1 MAEQELNRD
10 EISPMPPS
18 VQNGSAELLAW
29 LKRMR
34 QDQPVYRDPV
44 GIYHVFRYKDVQ
56 QVTLD
61 PQTFS
66 SDSATVI
73 PGVPA
78 ELTSGMLSVTDPPA
92 HAKLRKIAGQAF
104 SPKRIKDLEPRVVE
118 ITEQLLAD
126 LPAAEFDFVD
136 LFSHPQP
143 ALVIAELL
151 GIPREDVPKF
161 RAWDEKL
168 LATQVPDRN
177 NEAEMAAAA
186 EVAMGG
192 GAFGELKAYMLELC
206 GKRRAQAE
214 DDFISALV
222 HAEVDGERLGDNEAA
237 NLCIQLLLAGHVST
251 TAVLGHLLLALDG
264 NPEVA
269 AELRADRE
277 LIPAAIEEL
286 LRHQPPAP
294 KFARFTTVDTEVA
307 GVAIPAKS
315 VVMVWVLSANHDEQV
330 FTEPDSFD
338 IHRTPNKHV
347 AFGHGIHFCFGSAL
361 ARIEIRTAL
370 EMLFDKFDD
379 IRVAPEAQIEYYE
392 SEMFAVKRIP
402 LLAS

>member
-1 MAEQELNRD
+1 
-10 EISPMPPS
+10 MPPS
-18 VQNGSAELLAW
+18 VQNGSAELLDW

-34 QDQPVYRDPV
+34 EDQPVFRDPI
-44 GIYHVFRYKDVQ
+44 GIYHVFRHEDIQ
-56 QVTLD
+56 QVTLN
-61 PQTFS
+61 PETFS
-66 SDSATVI
+66 SNSATVM

-92 HAKLRKIAGQAF
+92 HASLRKIAGQAF
-104 SPKRIKDLEPRVVE
+104 TPKRIKDLEPRVVE
-118 ITEQLLAD
+118 ISEQLLAD
-126 LPAAEFDFVD
+126 VPAGEFDFVD
-136 LFSHPQP
+136 HFAHPQP

-151 GIPREDVPKF
+151 GIPREDVAKF
-161 RAWDEKL
+161 RDWDEKL

-192 GAFGELKAYMLELC
+192 GAFAELKAYVLELC
-206 GKRRAQAE
+206 AKRRAQAE

-222 HAEVDGERLGDNEAA
+222 HAEVDGERLADNEVA

-251 TAVLGHLLLALDG
+251 TAVLGHLILMLDKH
-264 NPEVA
+264 PEVA

-307 GVAIPAKS
+307 GTAIPAKS
-315 VVMVWVLSANHDEQV
+315 VVMVWVMSANHDERV
-330 FTEPDSFD
+330 FTEPERFD
-338 IHRTPNKHV
+338 IHRNPNKHM

-361 ARIEIRTAL
+361 ARIEIRVAL
-370 EMLFDKFDD
+370 ELLFDKFADVR
-379 IRVAPEAQIEYYE
+379 IPPGAEIEYYE
-392 SEMFAVKRIP
+392 SEMFAAKRIP
-402 LLAS
+402 LVAN